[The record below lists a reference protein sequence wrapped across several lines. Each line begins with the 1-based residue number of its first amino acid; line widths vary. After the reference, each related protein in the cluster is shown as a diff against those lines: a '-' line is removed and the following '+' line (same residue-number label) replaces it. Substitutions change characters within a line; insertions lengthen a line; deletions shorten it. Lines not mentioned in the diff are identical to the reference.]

1 MNFRSDHPFNF
12 PSFPLTAEETEAPPD
27 SQPAHLQPFDVPNEE
42 ASAVPQ
48 QMSAPELQVSDRR
61 ELRADREH
69 QPNIPAGSPLGF
81 HQKPRPG
88 SSTLPLPKKTEHP
101 NSFNH
106 LTSARYS
113 TVSYRKI
120 RRGNTRQKVEKFEFL
135 IMNL

>member
-1 MNFRSDHPFNF
+1 
-12 PSFPLTAEETEAPPD
+12 
-27 SQPAHLQPFDVPNEE
+27 
-42 ASAVPQ
+42 
-48 QMSAPELQVSDRR
+48 MSAPEPQESDLG
-61 ELRADREH
+61 ELWAECQH
-69 QPNIPAGSPLGF
+69 QQNLGVCSPLGF
-81 HQKPRPG
+81 HQKPRSG